1 MVKTKGQQEQVI
13 EGPTKTGKPRVIDV
27 DPGTVAVLKPW
38 KAGRGSAELA
48 LAKPDALV
56 FGNIEGRHR
65 HPETFAKTFVKTV
78 ARCRRDLGDDA
89 IPAVRLHDLRHT
101 HATILL
107 SDREPVSTV
116 SQRLGHTSEV
126 ITLTIYSH
134 VLPGDQKR
142 AAARFAELVGE
153 V

>member
-1 MVKTKGQQEQVI
+1 MALWWPSAALSSRLSRRQARAWSGS
-13 EGPTKTGKPRVIDV
+13 
-27 DPGTVAVLKPW
+27 VL
-38 KAGRGSAELA
+38 ATAS
-48 LAKPDALV
+48 
-56 FGNIEGRHR
+56 
-65 HPETFAKTFVKTV
+65 
-78 ARCRRDLGDDA
+78 
-89 IPAVRLHDLRHT
+89 RHT

-116 SQRLGHTSEV
+116 SQRLGRKSEA

-153 V
+153 A

>member
-1 MVKTKGQQEQVI
+1 MLAARSCCW
-13 EGPTKTGKPRVIDV
+13 PRD
-27 DPGTVAVLKPW
+27 
-38 KAGRGSAELA
+38 GS
-48 LAKPDALV
+48 
-56 FGNIEGRHR
+56 
-65 HPETFAKTFVKTV
+65 
-78 ARCRRDLGDDA
+78 RCRLS
-89 IPAVRLHDLRHT
+89 HT

-116 SQRLGHTSEV
+116 SQRLGHKSKV

-153 V
+153 A